1 MAYLYLCVVTVS
13 FVQRWVIEHTVL
25 QVTLYITGKWD
36 THRYNRWTR
45 VEDKDVLDIF
55 LLLFIKKLGQ
65 HLFSV
70 THAIY
75 ISGGLIFFF
84 LCVCVCVC
92 VCVRVCVCLEKGR
105 WMWGASSR
113 AQTCQA
119 YYLLFLLPPSMKSN
133 QTYFH
138 ALSQYLF
145 HFHHST
151 KVYFSVY
158 ERHFFKVLFDS
169 WKKNVCHL
177 LITVKCSLIKYKN
190 V

>member
-92 VCVRVCVCLEKGR
+92 ACVYVYVCVWKRAGECEVLLHELRPAKLIIYFFFYHLQWSQTKLIFMRFPNICFTSITALRYIFQCMKDIFLKCFLIVEKK
-105 WMWGASSR
+105 MYVIYS
-113 AQTCQA
+113 
-119 YYLLFLLPPSMKSN
+119 
-133 QTYFH
+133 
-138 ALSQYLF
+138 
-145 HFHHST
+145 
-151 KVYFSVY
+151 
-158 ERHFFKVLFDS
+158 
-169 WKKNVCHL
+169 
-177 LITVKCSLIKYKN
+177 
-190 V
+190 